1 MSDFLGR
8 DQSPLTSQQWNDVD
22 QVVVSIARRSLVGRR
37 MLDVFGPLGP
47 GYQVAPNDR
56 FAGRTVGAIDMLGE
70 ADCNEI
76 AASGRVYLP
85 LPILHKDFMIHWRDL
100 EEANQTGMPLD
111 TGAPASA
118 ASFCARLEDEVIFN
132 GHPDLG
138 YDGLRNV
145 AGRMTVTQSDW
156 SVMGNAF
163 RDVTTA
169 VEQLSSGGFSGPFA
183 LAVSPRM
190 LVAMN
195 RMFENTG
202 VLEIDQIRKLTL
214 AGVYVSPVLPDP
226 TVVVVATGPENLD
239 LVIGLDMAAAYLST
253 DKMNHHFRVLETLVL
268 RIKRPQ
274 AICTIEGAGEGA
286 GLAQPAR
293 AGGRRA
299 GR

>member
-8 DQSPLTSQQWNDVD
+8 DQAPLTQEQWKAFDD
-22 QVVVSIARRSLVGRR
+22 VVVSIARRTLVGRR
-37 MLDVFGPLGP
+37 MLNIFGPLGP

-76 AASGRVYLP
+76 AGSGRVYLP

-111 TGAPASA
+111 TGAVASA
-118 ASFCARLEDEVIFN
+118 AAYCARLEDEIIFN
-132 GHPDLG
+132 GHQEMG
-138 YDGLRNV
+138 YDGLRTV
-145 AGRMTVTQSDW
+145 AGRMTVQQSDW

-163 RDVTTA
+163 RDVTNA
-169 VEQLSSGGFSGPFA
+169 VEQLSSNGFTGPFA
-183 LAVSPRM
+183 VAVSPRM

-202 VLEIDQIRKLTL
+202 VLESDQVRKLAT
-214 AGVYVSPVLPDP
+214 AGIYVTPVLPDP
-226 TVVVVATGPENLD
+226 SIVVVATGPENLD
-239 LVIGLDMAAAYLST
+239 LVMGLDMTTSFLTT

-268 RIKRPQ
+268 RLKRPE
-274 AICTIEGAGEGA
+274 AICTIEGAGIT
-286 GLAQPAR
+286 QPA
-293 AGGRRA
+293 APTGRRA
-299 GR
+299 R